1 MALEAPGVS
10 GWDDLNFPALGF
22 NPLPGDPNIALEL
35 ARDVRILGDR
45 VKEQA
50 AFLRQ
55 AAMPE
60 LWTGEAADAF
70 AEYLGK
76 LPEELDHMGDAFL
89 NLAGPL
95 NEYNRRFQEWQQK
108 ARTLEQQAEEI
119 KSGWHT
125 IPPGEA
131 PEPAVRGPV
140 LRAAEP
146 TASFSSGSG
155 SVVAQ
160 GDALSDILRQARDLR
175 EQFEQ
180 TLTDLARLIRDQTAF
195 APKSPPHHWWDGALN
210 AVGDAT
216 GINQVVHAVTHM
228 HEFMTHLAE
237 QAAKLSDLLQSASA
251 ILGVGALVLCWAPG
265 IGEALGTLS
274 VATAGAAA
282 TLKTGLYLV
291 GAKDEFGR
299 PLVSRSEMIGSVAMA
314 GVAVV
319 GSGIG
324 AAARAGEAGQIGF
337 RSVEAAKDTAKAVG
351 REFVESFKPSEV
363 TGGLSREMATQKE
376 NIALAEKIGAKKF
389 ETPAVK
395 AAYQHFKTMP
405 AVGQGLTV
413 SGRLYEVG
421 VPVVSPTFTGKS
433 VDVSAVAGF
442 KEGFRAVQELPEQ
455 FHGALQAEMEP
466 LGIHLRTPGGEG
478 TFMTSPDALR
488 PVMGS

>member
-1 MALEAPGVS
+1 MS
-10 GWDDLNFPALGF
+10 GCDDLNFPALGF
-22 NPLPGDPNIALEL
+22 NPLPGDPNIALDL

-45 VKEQA
+45 VREQA

-89 NLAGPL
+89 NLAAPL

-119 KSGWHT
+119 KSRCHT
-125 IPPGEA
+125 IPPGEGPA
-131 PEPAVRGPV
+131 PVVRGPV
-140 LRAAEP
+140 LQAPEP

-155 SVVAQ
+155 SVMAQ
-160 GDALSDILRQARDLR
+160 GDGLSNILRQARDLR
-175 EQFEQ
+175 EQFEH

-195 APKSPPHHWWDGALN
+195 APKSPPHYWWDGALS

-228 HEFMTHLAE
+228 QEFMTHLAE

-324 AAARAGEAGQIGF
+324 AAARAGEVGEVGF
-337 RSVEAAKDTAKAVG
+337 KSVEAAKDTAKAVG
-351 REFVESFKPSEV
+351 REFVEGFRPSELTTAV
-363 TGGLSREMATQKE
+363 SRDVAAQRRNLDLVRKVGGE
-376 NIALAEKIGAKKF
+376 KF
-389 ETPAVK
+389 EK
-395 AAYQHFKTMP
+395 QAAAKVLNHLKEMP
-405 AVGQGLTV
+405 KSGLVLTV
-413 SGRLYEVG
+413 SGRFYEVAM
-421 VPVVSPTFTGKS
+421 PVVTPSLTS
-433 VDVSAVAGF
+433 DSADLSAIGGF
-442 KEGFRAVQELPEQ
+442 KEGFKGIQELPEQ
-455 FHGALQAEMEP
+455 FHGMLHAEAEP
-466 LGIHLRTPGGEG
+466 LDVRLRTPGGDG